1 MDRMLGR
8 LLIALMVAALI
19 GGVVLEEPAAAS
31 EIAMPGNANS
41 AVIVSVDGTVDAGMV
56 ATLRRQVAQA
66 EAAEADVLLLEIST
80 LGGFVESALQMRD
93 ILIDTPLTTVAF
105 VRNRAWSAGVLIT
118 LACDHVVMRSG
129 ASLGAAETRPADEKI
144 LSAWRAEMEA
154 TAKRQDRDPQLAAAM
169 VDQRIAIPGIIDTGA
184 LLSLSAEQSEELELI
199 DGIAED
205 AQSALALLGFSGGEM
220 VNLEPTTLDRFA
232 QLVTAPVVA
241 PIILALGFIGIIVE
255 LFMPGFGFPGLLG
268 VASLL
273 AYFLGHVAA
282 GYAPLSIVVLFLV
295 GVGLLTTEVFA
306 AGFGVL
312 GIGGILTMVASI
324 YLASPTPEAA
334 TWSLIVAAVT
344 IGVTLLILMRLGSRL
359 PLFRKLTLQADEAKE
374 KGYVGIPNLRSLKGE
389 TGTALTPLRPAGT
402 ADVGEN
408 RVDVVTSGEFIA
420 KGARIRVI
428 EVEGRRVIVKK
439 IDGDE

>member
-31 EIAMPGNANS
+31 EIAVPGNANS

-282 GYAPLSIVVLFLV
+282 GYAPLSIVALFLV